1 MTMKKCLLLACMA
14 LMSTYNSAIATSL
27 CGQFSPPAVDA
38 FALQGAVFRL
48 EGADPSDI
56 GTGYLI
62 SSTQGYLLT
71 AQHVVKQPKPGKIIE
86 ATSPALPGVVLDAK
100 IVGDLTKSDT
110 PVDVAL
116 LKVVDPSK
124 VTRIRPIDISLNLPG
139 HEDKLH
145 TMGYP
150 KFGDLNNTVLQTTE
164 VEDPS
169 FDPSSGNI
177 QTNDA
182 IAKPGASGSPLL
194 NVAGDTVG
202 TATTTLGVSEQN
214 AWFVPMES
222 VIPLL
227 DQIPASGEALKIESM
242 LKSNAISPEML
253 AATLE
258 NTNEVS
264 NLDLYELMR
273 LLHANH
279 TKGLISR
286 DLLRCPISYA
296 LEGRGLFDLVLDMQE
311 ADASVRSDANLH
323 IAQRDIALGNPVLAA
338 AHSQQAMDGYKSLG
352 DSNNVLRAQLIL
364 AQAQYQSDILS
375 QAKSSLA
382 GVLEHVSTLPPTDVG
397 DAYLLAGEIDSKGGD
412 FNAARTHFQQAS
424 DNFAGQKQF
433 DQAAY
438 AKRLTAS
445 IDLRQGS
452 IQAAEVSSDDAIQFY
467 KKAGNISGQAD
478 LLYDRAKAQA
488 ASGNVVGLKK
498 TAVEY
503 INTSPNGVKADEMKK
518 VLSDVKLP

>member
-1 MTMKKCLLLACMA
+1 M
-14 LMSTYNSAIATSL
+14 
-27 CGQFSPPAVDA
+27 
-38 FALQGAVFRL
+38 
-48 EGADPSDI
+48 
-56 GTGYLI
+56 
-62 SSTQGYLLT
+62 LT
-71 AQHVVKQPKPGKIIE
+71 AQHVVKQPKPGGIVE
-86 ATSPALPGVVLDAK
+86 ATSLALPGVVLEAK
-100 IVGDLTKSDT
+100 IVGDLTGSET

-116 LKVVDPSK
+116 LKLVDPSK
-124 VTRIRPIDISLNLPG
+124 VARIKSIDISLNLPG
-139 HEDKLH
+139 HGDKLR

-150 KFGDLNNTVLQTTE
+150 KFGDLDNTTLQTTE

-182 IAKPGASGSPLL
+182 IATPGASGSPLL

-202 TATTTLGVSEQN
+202 TATTTLGVQEQN

-227 DQIPASGEALKIESM
+227 DQIPASDEALKIESM
-242 LKSNAISPEML
+242 LKGNAISPDML

-264 NLDLYELMR
+264 NLDLYELMK
-273 LLHANH
+273 LLHADH
-279 TKGLISR
+279 AKGAVSR

-311 ADASVRSDANLH
+311 ADAAVRSDANLH
-323 IAQRDIALGNPVLAA
+323 IAQRDIALGNPVLAV

-364 AQAQYQSDILS
+364 AQAQYQADILPEA
-375 QAKSSLA
+375 QKSLA
-382 GVLEHVSTLPPTDVG
+382 GVLAHVSTLPTVDVG
-397 DAYLLAGEIDSKGGD
+397 TAYLLAGEIDSKGGN
-412 FNAARTHFQQAS
+412 FGAARAHFQQAS
-424 DNFAGQKQF
+424 DHFAGQKEF

-445 IDLRQGS
+445 MDLRQGS
-452 IQAAEVSSDDAIQFY
+452 LQAAEASSDDAIDFY
-467 KKAGNISGQAD
+467 KKAGNIQGQAD

-488 ASGNVVGLKK
+488 ASGNVVGLKR

-518 VLSDVKLP
+518 VLSNVEIPSAISPQQ